1 MSEIKKKNSKHLYF
15 NLTRRNFIQGATAGA
30 VIVGAPAVL
39 KGLTRR
45 AKAAD
50 KGVIRMMFTAPTMI
64 PGDWTQFEKDTGLK
78 MEDTIIKDD
87 PGIFLTEVQVNDAG
101 DRFDLISTLAGV
113 EQSLIDG
120 GNIMQIET
128 GDVPNWS
135 GMPQS
140 IQNMPYLARGLNP
153 EAGKVWGVPVAMNA
167 DSFGYQPTKLNEPA
181 PPEEASWSLV
191 YESEKTHGRASTG
204 DNYIYL
210 WEALAYLKNTGQLAV
225 KDILNPSPEEAKATA
240 DFLIG
245 RKEAGQFRLFWKI
258 FDDQI
263 AVMKNGEVDSIRCW
277 EPAVRETNKSNPEH
291 PWVYATAKEFYCK
304 WMHAAYITSQVED
317 RGNLEEVNTAIDWFL
332 GGGYAAA
339 ITPLRG
345 YLNGRPDLAV
355 DYANSKGMD
364 DISDTMDAAQEKMKL
379 KFAKEDFWF
388 SAVPE
393 NIQEMQAQMDR
404 VLNA

>member
-1 MSEIKKKNSKHLYF
+1 MKSTKGKHSKNLYF
-15 NLTRRNFIQGATAGA
+15 PLTRRNFIKGA
-30 VIVGAPAVL
+30 VAGSVIAGAPAIL

-45 AKAAD
+45 VKAAE

-64 PGDWTQFEKDTGLK
+64 PGDWTRFEKDTGLK
-78 MEDTIIKDD
+78 MEDTVIKDD

-101 DRFDLISTLAGV
+101 DRFDLISTLSGV

-120 GNIMQIET
+120 GNIMQMEASAM
-128 GDVPNWS
+128 PNWA
-135 GMPQS
+135 GMPAS
-140 IQNMPYLARGLNP
+140 IQNMPYLVRDLSP
-153 EAGKVWGVPVAMNA
+153 DAGKVWGVPMAMNA
-167 DSFGYQPTKLNEPA
+167 DSFGYLPAKLGEPR

-191 YESEKTHGRASTG
+191 FESEKTMGRSSTG

-225 KDILNPSPEEAKATA
+225 KDILNPSPDEAKATA
-240 DFLIG
+240 DFLIK

-263 AVMKNGEVDSIRCW
+263 AVMKNGEVDAIRCW
-277 EPAVRETNKSNPEH
+277 EPAVNEVNKAGGD
-291 PWVYATAKEFYCK
+291 WVYATAKEFFCK
-304 WMHAAYITSQVED
+304 WMHAAYITSEVEE
-317 RGNLEEVNTAIDWFL
+317 RGNLDEVYTALNWFL
-332 GGGYAAA
+332 SGGYAST

-355 DYANSKGMD
+355 DYANANGMD
-364 DISDTMDAAQEKMKL
+364 DISATMDAAQEKLKL

-393 NIQEMQAQMDR
+393 NLQEMQAQMDR